1 MSEQGHLAKQIA
13 LDLKAAMKAR
23 DDKLRV
29 ATLRLMQAA
38 IKDRDIQARS
48 EDRCCGLSDDE
59 VRQVLTKMVK
69 QREDSARTYEDAGRI
84 EMAEQER
91 AENEVIRGYLPKQMD
106 SAEIE
111 NTAREASMMQL
122 RDFETLRWEKLVEEC
137 VHDKETQE
145 IVRAVKNGFPSKRED
160 ASENLKK
167 VWHCRTELYQV
178 DSVPIINNRMY
189 IPKAL

>member
-111 NTAREASMMQL
+111 NAVDGVIADIGAEGLKDMGKCMGALKQNYAGRM
-122 RDFETLRWEKLVEEC
+122 DFSAANKV
-137 VHDKETQE
+137 VKE
-145 IVRAVKNGFPSKRED
+145 RLG
-160 ASENLKK
+160 
-167 VWHCRTELYQV
+167 
-178 DSVPIINNRMY
+178 
-189 IPKAL
+189 

>member
-111 NTAREASMMQL
+111 NAVDGVIADIGAEGLKDMGKCMGALKQSYAGRM
-122 RDFETLRWEKLVEEC
+122 DFSAANKV
-137 VHDKETQE
+137 VKE
-145 IVRAVKNGFPSKRED
+145 RLG
-160 ASENLKK
+160 
-167 VWHCRTELYQV
+167 
-178 DSVPIINNRMY
+178 
-189 IPKAL
+189 